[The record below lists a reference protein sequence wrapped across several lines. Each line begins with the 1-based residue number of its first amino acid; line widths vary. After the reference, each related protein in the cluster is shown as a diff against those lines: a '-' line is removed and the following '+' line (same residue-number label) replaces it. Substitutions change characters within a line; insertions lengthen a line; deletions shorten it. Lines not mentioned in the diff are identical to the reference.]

1 MSSKSVRRSDRV
13 VVEIPIVVTGG
24 GGVLP
29 TGQVEGRTAVVSRYG
44 AKVMLPCRLDPDQ
57 RISIRCAATA
67 GEAEA
72 RVVGDAGQ
80 GTGGTPC
87 YGIAFLADQP
97 GFWSIEFPSIGES
110 EGAVGRVLL
119 VCAQC
124 HTRELVYLNE
134 IEADVLDASATLSR
148 RCGKCAELTVW
159 KGAYASAD
167 DTLPVTGPRTRGL
180 TPPPTNRGTDQRRH
194 VRLDLQVPACVR
206 HAQRGEEVVKTI
218 NVSRGGFRFRSR
230 TRYREGTMIEAA
242 LPYSPGGANVFA
254 PGKIVYAAP
263 MPGGDMNVYGVM
275 YVSNRQGWPDR

>member
-1 MSSKSVRRSDRV
+1 MASKPVRRSDRV

-44 AKVMLPCRLDPDQ
+44 AKVMLRCRLDPDQ
-57 RISIRCAATA
+57 RILIRCAATA

-72 RVVGDAGQ
+72 RVVGDAGR
-80 GTGGTPC
+80 GTDGTPC

-97 GFWSIEFPSIGES
+97 GFWGIEFPSITES

-119 VCAQC
+119 ECAQC

-159 KGAYASAD
+159 KGAYALTD
-167 DTLPVTGPRTRGL
+167 ETLAVPVARPGGFA
-180 TPPPTNRGTDQRRH
+180 PPPTDRGADQRRH
-194 VRLDLQVPACVR
+194 ARLDLEVPVCVR

-230 TRYREGTMIEAA
+230 NRYREGTMIEAA
-242 LPYSPGGANVFA
+242 LPYSPGGANIFA

-263 MPGGDMNVYGVM
+263 VPGGDMNVYGVM
-275 YVSNRQGWPDR
+275 FVSNRQGWPDR